1 MPIRWHEEAPED
13 LREAIRFTGEE
24 TGFAPRLIE
33 KDYFGSVILE
43 ALAGADVPLV
53 FKGGTCLAKI
63 HSGFFRLSEDLDFSI
78 PTAPDSTRGV
88 RSRAIAPIK
97 AVVDRLP
104 NVIPGFELLVPLQ
117 GHNASTQYNATL
129 GYRSL
134 LTPRTETIAIDIGV
148 REPTLTPPE
157 HGQVRTAA
165 LHWAGG
171 GALIETFPTRC
182 LSYPEVMA
190 EKLRA
195 ALSRLEAAIRDFFD
209 IDHAVLVAGLDVGDA
224 EFLRLVRGKLAVA
237 GTGAVDVSPER
248 LDDLRAQLDAR
259 LRPVLR
265 AREFD
270 EFDLDRA
277 FGIVRGVVERLGSQ
291 P

>member
-1 MPIRWHEEAPED
+1 MPIRWHEEAPEE

-33 KDYFGSVILE
+33 KDYFCSVILE
-43 ALAGADVPLV
+43 ALAEADVPLV
-53 FKGGTCLAKI
+53 FKGGTCLAKV

-88 RSRAIAPIK
+88 RSRAIAPVK
-97 AVVDRLP
+97 AIVDGLP
-104 NVIPGFELLVPLQ
+104 NRVPGFELRVPLQ

-134 LTPRTETIAIDIGV
+134 LAPRTETIAIEIGL

-157 HGQVRTAA
+157 RFQVHTVL
-165 LHWAGG
+165 LHWVQG
-171 GALIETFPTRC
+171 GALIETFPARC
-182 LSYPEVMA
+182 LTYAEAMA

-195 ALSRLEAAIRDFFD
+195 ALSRQEVAIRDFFD
-209 IDHAVLVAGLDVGDA
+209 IDHAVRVAGLDVTGA
-224 EFLRLVRGKLAVA
+224 ELVRLLRAKLAVP
-237 GTGAVDVSPER
+237 GTGAVNVSPER
-248 LDDLRAQLDAR
+248 LDDLRQQVDAQ

-265 AREFD
+265 PP
-270 EFDLDRA
+270 EFDLFDVDRA
-277 FGIVRGVVERLGSQ
+277 FGIVRGVAEGLG
-291 P
+291 

>member
-1 MPIRWHEEAPED
+1 MPIRWHEEAPEE

-33 KDYFGSVILE
+33 KDYFSSVILE
-43 ALAGADVPLV
+43 ALAEANVPLV
-53 FKGGTCLAKI
+53 FKGGTCLAKV

-88 RSRAIAPIK
+88 RSRAIAPVK
-97 AVVDRLP
+97 AIVDGLP
-104 NVIPGFELLVPLQ
+104 NSVPGFELRAPLQ

-134 LTPRTETIAIDIGV
+134 LAPRTETIAIEIGL

-157 HGQVRTAA
+157 RFQVHTVL
-165 LHWAGG
+165 LHWVQG
-171 GALIETFPTRC
+171 GALVETFPARC
-182 LSYPEVMA
+182 LTYAEAMA

-195 ALSRLEAAIRDFFD
+195 ALSRQEVAIRDFFD
-209 IDHAVLVAGLDVGDA
+209 VDHAVRVAGLDVADA
-224 EFLRLVRGKLAVA
+224 ELVRLLRSKLAVP
-237 GTGAVDVSPER
+237 GTGAVNVSPER
-248 LDDLRAQLDAR
+248 LDDLRQQVDAQ

-265 AREFD
+265 PREFD
-270 EFDLDRA
+270 LFDVDRA
-277 FGIVRGVVERLGSQ
+277 FGIVRGVAEGLR
-291 P
+291 

>member
-1 MPIRWHEEAPED
+1 MPIRWHEEAPEE

-33 KDYFGSVILE
+33 KDYFCSVILE
-43 ALAGADVPLV
+43 ALAEADVPLV
-53 FKGGTCLAKI
+53 FKGGTCLAKV

-78 PTAPDSTRGV
+78 PTAPDTTRGD
-88 RSRAIAPIK
+88 RSRAIAPVKEVI
-97 AVVDRLP
+97 AALP
-104 NVIPGFELLVPLQ
+104 TRIPGLEALTPLE

-134 LTPRTETIAIDIGV
+134 LAPRTETIAIEIGL

-157 HGQVRTAA
+157 QGQVHTVA
-165 LHWAGG
+165 LHWARG
-171 GALIETFPTRC
+171 GALLETFPARC
-182 LSYPEVMA
+182 LSYPEAMA

-209 IDHAVLVAGLDVGDA
+209 IDHAVRVAGLDVADP
-224 EFLRLVRGKLAVA
+224 ELLRLLRSKLAVD

-248 LDDLRAQLDAR
+248 LDHLRPQIDAH

-265 AREFD
+265 AREF
-270 EFDLDRA
+270 EQFDLDRA
-277 FGIVRGVVERLGSQ
+277 FGIVRGVADRLGNQ
-291 P
+291 R